1 MASNVAIKAENICKS
16 FGSGDSYIE
25 VIKNASFSINRGEL
39 IALIAPSG
47 GGKTTLLMM
56 IGCVQEPSSG
66 KIWLG
71 DEAVFADRWLTKE
84 TRKIRREKIGF
95 IFQAHYLI
103 PFLNIIDNLT
113 LLPQANKTDEKTARK
128 KAREL
133 LHYFDIADK
142 ETAMPSQLSGGQ
154 NQRVAI
160 ARALVN
166 NPQIILADEPTAALD
181 MQRSVDVVKMLK
193 KIAREQEVAIIM
205 VTHDERMLPYCD
217 RVMKIVDKGT
227 VFEADHEEKR

>member
-1 MASNVAIKAENICKS
+1 MNNNTAIRVENLSKS
-16 FGSGDSYIE
+16 FGDGDSFIE
-25 VIKNASFSINRGEL
+25 VIKNASFTINKGQL
-39 IALIAPSG
+39 VALIAPSG

-56 IGCVQEPSSG
+56 IGCVEKPSSG
-66 KIWLG
+66 QIWIG
-71 DEAVFADRWLTKE
+71 SEKVFDNKWLTNQ

-103 PFLNIIDNLT
+103 PFLNIINNLT
-113 LLPQANKTDEKTARK
+113 LLPQANKTNEKFSKA

-133 LHYFDIADK
+133 LKYFDIADK

-166 NPQIILADEPTAALD
+166 NPQIVLADEPTAALD
-181 MQRSVDVVKMLK
+181 MQRSVDVVKILK
-193 KIAREQEVAIIM
+193 KIAMEQKVAIVM

-217 RVMKIVDKGT
+217 RIMKIEDKT
-227 VFEADHEEKR
+227 IIFT